1 MNGGKNEF
9 HMAKIMEIIEKE
21 TRGKSYHIYKY
32 IYDFIGQS
40 AIDYDNDHNKIIK
53 WKDSGETGSPKKSI
67 NLKQLAD
74 KGKRTAAATDRQ
86 SVSY

>member
-9 HMAKIMEIIEKE
+9 HMAKIVEIIEKE

-32 IYDFIGQS
+32 IYDFIGLS

-53 WKDSGETGSPKKSI
+53 
-67 NLKQLAD
+67 
-74 KGKRTAAATDRQ
+74 
-86 SVSY
+86 

>member
-21 TRGKSYHIYKY
+21 TRGKSYHTYKY
-32 IYDFIGQS
+32 SYDFIGLS